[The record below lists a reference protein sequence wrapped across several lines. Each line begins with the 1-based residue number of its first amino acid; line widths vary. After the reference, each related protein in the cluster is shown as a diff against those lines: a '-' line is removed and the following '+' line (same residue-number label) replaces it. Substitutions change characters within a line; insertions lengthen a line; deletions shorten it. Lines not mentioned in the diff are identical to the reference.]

1 MSSFGDTFSSQ
12 SKTGDGAGGWSLSVT
27 VVSWLD
33 VVHGM
38 TVGYW
43 CRRDEE
49 GLYVEGEGWGSWSC
63 GELVWGRAGQGET
76 MLLLSALWRAG
87 VLPDQHHRSP
97 SGTDMTL
104 APQDPLLGDPGC
116 WQLYQLLIIA

>member
-49 GLYVEGEGWGSWSC
+49 GLYVEEEGWGSRSC
-63 GELVWGRAGQGET
+63 EELVWGRAGRDNAPS
-76 MLLLSALWRAG
+76 LSSVEGGR
-87 VLPDQHHRSP
+87 P
-97 SGTDMTL
+97 S
-104 APQDPLLGDPGC
+104 
-116 WQLYQLLIIA
+116 